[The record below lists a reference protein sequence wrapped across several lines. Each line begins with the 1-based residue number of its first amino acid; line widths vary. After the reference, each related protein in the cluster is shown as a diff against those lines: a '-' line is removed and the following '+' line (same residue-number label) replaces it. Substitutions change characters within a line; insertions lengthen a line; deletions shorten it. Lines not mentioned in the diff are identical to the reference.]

1 MNKFE
6 VKLGINNAD
15 KVLQVPIML
24 DWELLNTENE
34 IDKLEAQIYQDIAGL
49 GIDFETT
56 RFSHSAY
63 TFTPTSFFTII

>member
-34 IDKLEAQIYQDIAGL
+34 IDKLEAQINQDIAGI

-63 TFTPTSFFTII
+63 TFTPPL